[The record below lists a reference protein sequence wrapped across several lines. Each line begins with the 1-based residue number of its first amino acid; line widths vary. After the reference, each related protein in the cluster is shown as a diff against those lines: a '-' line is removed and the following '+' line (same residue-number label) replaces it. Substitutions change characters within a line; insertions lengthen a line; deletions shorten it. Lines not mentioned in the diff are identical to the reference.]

1 MRNYIPRMAQNLKQN
16 IGSRIKLARK
26 QKGMTQAEL
35 AAAIDKAFETISN
48 LERGKT
54 APNFLTLW
62 DISKVVGV
70 PMRDFF
76 DMGEET
82 AGGSSVSTERQET
95 LLKLHHVVD
104 QLDDNGLALLVK
116 LGTALAAHDSEG
128 GSNR

>member
-1 MRNYIPRMAQNLKQN
+1 MAQNLKQN
-16 IGSRIKLARK
+16 IGSRVKLARK

-35 AAAIDKAFETISN
+35 AAAIDKAFETVSN
-48 LERGKT
+48 IERGKT
-54 APNFLTLW
+54 APNFHTLW

-76 DMGEET
+76 DMGDEV
-82 AGGSSVSTERQET
+82 AGGTAVSAERQET

-116 LGTALAAHDSEG
+116 LGTALADHGNEDN
-128 GSNR
+128 SNR

>member
-1 MRNYIPRMAQNLKQN
+1 MAQNLKQN
-16 IGSRIKLARK
+16 IGSRVKLARK

-35 AAAIDKAFETISN
+35 AVAIDKAFETVSN
-48 LERGKT
+48 IERGKT

-76 DMGEET
+76 DMGEEV
-82 AGGSSVSTERQET
+82 AGVSSVSAVRQET

-104 QLDDNGLALLVK
+104 QLDDDGLALLVK
-116 LGTALAAHDSEG
+116 LGTALADHDNG
-128 GSNR
+128 DNSNR